1 MEFFCCSLL
10 VVPPMLSRAQRCCFA
25 NKHRS
30 CVVNDQVRFFDTS
43 ARKDCNVIHG
53 RLDKHAAKRRLG
65 RVRSALKQSSGLDG
79 ICSKT
84 YGTIPSH
91 TPDMSTFHRVVHCWC
106 EFELGIFIC
115 RVSTWLAQALTA
127 SEHCEHT
134 RHCEERNASSGCGI
148 EAQVFSQKSHWM

>member
-1 MEFFCCSLL
+1 MFPPCGSSNVEPCTEMLFCKQAPI
-10 VVPPMLSRAQRCCFA
+10 VR
-25 NKHRS
+25 
-30 CVVNDQVRFFDTS
+30 VNDQVRFFDTS

-91 TPDMSTFHRVVHCWC
+91 TPDMSTFHRVVHC
-106 EFELGIFIC
+106 G
-115 RVSTWLAQALTA
+115 
-127 SEHCEHT
+127 
-134 RHCEERNASSGCGI
+134 ASSSS
-148 EAQVFSQKSHWM
+148 VFSCVVAQLGSHKLLLIQNIASTPDIAKNEMLPVAAASRHKSFHRNLTGCERL